1 MQTNATTSQDAQ
13 TESLLKL
20 VDASRLNL
28 VLLRHGQA
36 GSDGVGLMRRT
47 HKPGQLVA
55 IIAHNGLNGML
66 LAEMVGL
73 VYRRSIFFHSS
84 HTGVTVANVSLTAP
98 TISLRLMGCTRHLPP
113 KMVSG

>member
-13 TESLLKL
+13 TESLLK
-20 VDASRLNL
+20 
-28 VLLRHGQA
+28 
-36 GSDGVGLMRRT
+36 
-47 HKPGQLVA
+47 LVA